1 MMKEN
6 DKSIRNIYCVGRN
19 YAQHAQELGNDLP
32 IKPMIFSK
40 PTHALHPAEGDLHL
54 PSQMGQIHYEV
65 ELVVKMAEAYDPAKP
80 LEQIIDGVALG
91 IDLTARDVQAQL
103 KEKGHPWLVSKGF
116 KGSAVL
122 TEFIPFESLELFEKM
137 EFSLVKNKEDVQ
149 KGTPA
154 QMIFSLKELLS
165 YIATNLGL
173 GKGDIVYTG
182 TPEGVGPLQDGDV
195 LEMKAEFSGSQKS
208 YGPLKV
214 TFK

>member
-1 MMKEN
+1 MKEE

-32 IKPMIFSK
+32 TKPMIFSK
-40 PTHALHPAEGDLHL
+40 PTHALHPAEGYLDL
-54 PSQMGQIHYEV
+54 PSEIGEIHYEV
-65 ELVVKMAEAYDPAKP
+65 ELVVKMAEAYDPEIP
-80 LEQIIDGVALG
+80 LEQMIEGVALG

-122 TEFIPFESLELFEKM
+122 TDFIPFESLESFEKI
-137 EFSLVKNKEDVQ
+137 EFSLVINGEEVQ
-149 KGTPA
+149 KGAPI

-165 YIATNLGL
+165 YIASNLGL
-173 GKGDIVYTG
+173 GKGDVVYTG
-182 TPEGVGPLQDGDV
+182 TPEGVGPLRNGDV
-195 LEMKAEFSGSQKS
+195 LEMKAVFSGGQKS

-214 TFK
+214 IFK